1 VSAGGIGPTVFLL
14 VDLVVLSWEFDT
26 MQLHNN
32 DTERLSQTRAEIEAL
47 DLSLVRR
54 KLASKSDGH
63 GWTPEHTDRVEQAYR
78 RFLTLLAAHPGTQI
92 APTRDIDKFWH
103 AHILDTRRYAADCE
117 RIFGEFLHHNP
128 YLGMLDDESAR
139 DQAATALHALF
150 ASDFGDIVPANATG
164 DQGMAGAVA
173 SGGEMKRPRGGEV
186 GARRKS
192 GRCGGGGSGA
202 AWCGGEVGA
211 RKEAAWCGGGGPSGA
226 LDSRHRSVAPGCAWT
241 DTRGALLQFVPHTPC
256 AP

>member
-1 VSAGGIGPTVFLL
+1 
-14 VDLVVLSWEFDT
+14 
-26 MQLHNN
+26 MQSHNN
-32 DTERLSQTRAEIEAL
+32 EAERLSRARVEIEAL

-78 RFLTLLAAHPGTQI
+78 RFLTLLATHPGTQI

-128 YLGMLDDESAR
+128 YLGMLGDEPAR

-150 ASDFGDIVPANATG
+150 ANDFGDIVPANATG
-164 DQGMAGAVA
+164 DQGMAWC
-173 SGGEMKRPRGGEV
+173 GGEV
-186 GARRKS
+186 GEKNE
-192 GRCGGGGSGA
+192 A

-211 RKEAAWCGGGGPSGA
+211 KKEAVWCGGEVGQPA
-226 LDSRHRSVAPGCAWT
+226 H
-241 DTRGALLQFVPHTPC
+241 
-256 AP
+256 